1 MMRNIVLVGL
11 MAVMGVKQAEVIVMW
26 MALVIR
32 AMKVEVIVVIMV
44 GMLAAM
50 MDLTV
55 VGMLE

>member
-1 MMRNIVLVGL
+1 MMRNMVLVGL

>member
-1 MMRNIVLVGL
+1 MMRNMVLVGL
-11 MAVMGVKQAEVIVMW
+11 MAVMGIKQAEVIVMW

-44 GMLAAM
+44 GMLAVM

>member
-1 MMRNIVLVGL
+1 MMRNTVLVGL
-11 MAVMGVKQAEVIVMW
+11 MAVMGIKQAEVIVMW

-32 AMKVEVIVVIMV
+32 ATKVEVIVVIMV
-44 GMLAAM
+44 GMLAVM